1 MRTIGLGLLALLSLS
16 SLALSSMPAA
26 ADIEVPPTATV
37 PYGDLDLTTEA
48 GAARLR
54 RRIDRTVISISGGDQ
69 PAPGSLIPRADL
81 QDARVRGRAKADAL
95 ISAARGGCDRRP

>member
-1 MRTIGLGLLALLSLS
+1 MRTIGFGFLALLSLT

-26 ADIEVPPTATV
+26 ADIEMPPVATV

-54 RRIDRTVISISGGDQ
+54 RRIDRTVVSISGGDQ
-69 PAPGSLIPRADL
+69 PAPGSLIPQADL
-81 QDARVRGRAKADAL
+81 QDARARGRAQADAL
-95 ISAARGGCDRRP
+95 ISAAREECDRKR